1 MPKHSELDF
10 PHTAAWCD
18 DCFAEEQRSRQTAE
32 LRRANDLKEHE
43 ILLRENPHWGE
54 WVEDKQQAKPKF
66 IPPPTLPMPSAKPI
80 VSGGMSVTARHRST
94 NT

>member
-1 MPKHSELDF
+1 MPKHSELDYN
-10 PHTAAWCD
+10 HAAVWCD

-43 ILLRENPHWGE
+43 ILLRENPHFGE
-54 WVEDKQQAKPKF
+54 WVEDKQQDKPKYV
-66 IPPPTLPMPSAKPI
+66 PPPTPPMPPKPV
-80 VSGGMSVTARHRST
+80 VSGGMSVEPRRRIT